1 VPLALHVIPGLVPGI
16 QRAAG
21 AEASGTV
28 DPGDK
33 HRDDSYAFS
42 LKRWI
47 LPVCVL
53 GRAGT
58 NLMERGYLYGAIVAL
73 T

>member
-1 VPLALHVIPGLVPGI
+1 MPLALLVIPGLVPGI

-47 LPVCVL
+47 LPVWVF
-53 GRAGT
+53 GSAAT
-58 NLMERGYLYGAIVAL
+58 NLTERGYL
-73 T
+73 